1 MPELTHRKPTV
12 PSVLSRMLYYISV
25 QTEPMPD
32 LSEGSCVGS
41 PEAENW
47 HADMHRESELR
58 KQAKAVCDGCPVK
71 IACGDFALLDPSLMG
86 TWGGMTEHERMLI
99 RRGIGA

>member
-1 MPELTHRKPTV
+1 MPDLTHRRPTV

-25 QTEPMPD
+25 QSEPMPD
-32 LSEGSCVGS
+32 LSTGSCIGS
-41 PEAENW
+41 PDAENW

-58 KQAKAVCDGCPVK
+58 RQAKAICDDCPVR
-71 IACGDFALLDPSLMG
+71 IPCGAFALLDPSLMG

-99 RRGIGA
+99 RRGISA